1 METPSTSPASV
12 GEHFRM
18 IDVGPKT
25 PTARTAWAEGRIHVG
40 PKVFELLCQR
50 QLPKGDPLVLA
61 EVAGVM
67 AAKNTAL
74 MIPLCHPLPLE
85 SVRLSCQLEEGSFSV
100 LVTSEVRTTAKTGV
114 EMEAL
119 VAVQAALL
127 TIYDLCKGTDPALT
141 IGDMLLVRK
150 EGGKSGT
157 WVHPG
162 RAPQGDKGQTQREAP
177 AKNQRLEGVRVAVI
191 TISDSC
197 YEGLA
202 EDLSGPW
209 LADAVEAEGAWLGQ
223 QFLVP
228 DAIDSIRQVVNEA
241 AERVSADLIICTGG
255 TGLAPRDLTPEALK
269 GTWDKEI
276 PGFGELL
283 RSSGL
288 KHTPYAPLSRSGA
301 GVLGRSLVIALPG
314 SLKAVQQGLEV
325 LLPLLPHALH
335 TMRGGKHP
343 QHARPS
349 S

>member
-1 METPSTSPASV
+1 METPGTSPASV

-25 PTARTAWAEGRIHVG
+25 PTARTAWAEGRIFLG
-40 PKVFELLCQR
+40 QKVFDLLSQR

-74 MIPLCHPLPLE
+74 LIPLCHPLPIE
-85 SVRLSCQLEEGSFSV
+85 SVRLSCQLQPESLSV
-100 LVTSEVRTTAKTGV
+100 LVTAEVRTTAKTGV

-127 TIYDLCKGTDPALT
+127 TIYDLCKGTDPALR
-141 IGDMLLVRK
+141 IGDIMLARK
-150 EGGKSGT
+150 EGGKSGV
-157 WVHPG
+157 WVHPE
-162 RAPQGDKGQTQREAP
+162 KAP
-177 AKNQRLEGVRVAVI
+177 AVSPPSPQRATKQRLEGVRVAIV

-202 EDLSGPW
+202 EDQSGRW
-209 LADAVEAEGAWLGQ
+209 LMDAVEAEGAWLGQ

-228 DAIDSIRQVVNEA
+228 DSIESIRQVVSEA
-241 AERVSADLIICTGG
+241 AERVSADLILCTGG
-255 TGLAPRDLTPEALK
+255 TGLSPRDLTPEALE
-269 GTWDKEI
+269 GLWDKEI

-283 RSSGL
+283 RSSGQQ
-288 KHTPYAPLSRSGA
+288 HTPLAHLSRSGA
-301 GVLGRSLVIALPG
+301 GILGHSLVIALPG
-314 SLKAVQQGLEV
+314 SLKAVQQGLEA

-335 TMRGGKHP
+335 IMRGG
-343 QHARPS
+343 QHAPRGAR
-349 S
+349 